1 MSYVAMGI
9 LGFAVGFG
17 GVLLFRMTDH
27 LVGRGE
33 D

>member
-1 MSYVAMGI
+1 MNIVVMGI
-9 LGFAVGFG
+9 FGFAIGFG

-27 LVGRGE
+27 LVGK